1 MLQYEEKMPQ
11 FQERNSYDSKA
22 SYDSA
27 CSSEDE
33 KELPPPYG
41 LVFYNR
47 RLQNKPL
54 PPLPSQSRRVRFEL
68 EKPLPPL

>member
-54 PPLPSQSRRVRFEL
+54 PLLPSQSRRVRFEL